1 MKAFIKLSMVL
12 VIIILGC
19 KPTKEMVNISI
30 EDVHFVIFPH
40 IAMQGKEYYLVYQ
53 IDTTIKRDQ
62 YKLVI
67 GAQII
72 NDTAYYYFAERTSF
86 KELGNKKKYIN

>member
-1 MKAFIKLSMVL
+1 
-12 VIIILGC
+12 
-19 KPTKEMVNISI
+19 
-30 EDVHFVIFPH
+30 
-40 IAMQGKEYYLVYQ
+40 MQGKEYYLVYQ

-86 KELGNKKKYIN
+86 KELGNKKNILIDEKSLIYPYVKQNLTFWLNSNKSIWKINVK